1 MADTSR
7 ADFLLAR
14 QCWPERGREDLIP
27 AAARSIYEAWQAAS
41 PDARRLALDA
51 AMASGLTR
59 APGKDTE
66 RAQCRDLTLF
76 GSPLPGPR
84 SALRPLTTEQVHAL
98 GIVPPSSA
106 RPRRSTLAAESGG
119 SQARSLS
126 EPPPKRQGR
135 GQRRVHEGSETIP
148 RSKDDPSSADGGGS
162 PDKRIRG
169 GRESPSRSR
178 SPARSESSEHRPI
191 DNAPP
196 ATDRRVAELER
207 ILAVQE
213 ERIKQLFAQ
222 QLAEP
227 HEDVS
232 SAYVVLDEVWQ
243 RLGKHPTE
251 DKCSWLNIPALKLR
265 EISEIVRTQSG
276 TYPHF
281 PCELDVVGGMKK
293 LPGVK
298 DAQISLLDF
307 AQAEVTKFMRA
318 NSRTVRLSGTAY
330 SRSLEMQHDLASFIE
345 GDPEVREIPV
355 EWVMEFVDKIVGTTR
370 GTFVASIDA
379 QTTLR
384 LSVSHRLEK
393 AMKVDHLTTIN
404 PLKAEREDF
413 IPPNAMKRIED
424 AAKRNLDLS
433 WALDQAL
440 GKASFSGRR
449 PENSSRGG
457 KADYARQRSRGGG
470 TSKSGAPKG
479 SKGGGGKGGKG
490 RGRGSGATPRTET
503 RADPVSPE

>member
-1 MADTSR
+1 
-7 ADFLLAR
+7 
-14 QCWPERGREDLIP
+14 
-27 AAARSIYEAWQAAS
+27 
-41 PDARRLALDA
+41 
-51 AMASGLTR
+51 
-59 APGKDTE
+59 
-66 RAQCRDLTLF
+66 
-76 GSPLPGPR
+76 
-84 SALRPLTTEQVHAL
+84 V
-98 GIVPPSSA
+98 
-106 RPRRSTLAAESGG
+106 
-119 SQARSLS
+119 
-126 EPPPKRQGR
+126 
-135 GQRRVHEGSETIP
+135 
-148 RSKDDPSSADGGGS
+148 
-162 PDKRIRG
+162 
-169 GRESPSRSR
+169 
-178 SPARSESSEHRPI
+178 HRPI
-191 DNAPP
+191 DTATP

-207 ILAVQE
+207 ILADQE

-251 DKCSWLNIPALKLR
+251 DKCSWLNIPALKRR